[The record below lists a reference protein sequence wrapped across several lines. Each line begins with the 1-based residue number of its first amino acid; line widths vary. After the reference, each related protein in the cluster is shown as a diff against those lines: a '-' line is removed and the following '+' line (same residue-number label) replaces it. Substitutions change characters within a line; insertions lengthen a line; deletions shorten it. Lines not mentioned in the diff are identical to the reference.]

1 VVVEVSDSGIGIEP
15 EALGRIFTAFEQA
28 DERIMTRQFGG
39 LGLGLPISRALIEMH
54 GGSIV
59 AQSPGQN
66 QGATFTVRLPVQA
79 ADEQELRRT
88 DHYRPGH
95 MIGASRLRILLVED
109 HGDTARIIAHLL
121 RRAGH
126 EVRLA
131 GDMAGALA
139 EAEQNDFD
147 LLLCDIGL
155 PDRSGLELLPELRA
169 RGKQFPAIALTGFG
183 QEEDVRRTREAGFMT
198 HLTKPIDVAQLQSA
212 IVTFSALPASHSA
225 T

>member
-1 VVVEVSDSGIGIEP
+1 MVVEVSDSGIGFEP

-59 AQSPGQN
+59 AQSPGEN

-88 DHYRPGH
+88 DHDRPGH

-109 HGDTARIIAHLL
+109 HDDTAHIIAHLL
-121 RRAGH
+121 RHAGH

-139 EAEQNDFD
+139 EAEQYDFD
-147 LLLCDIGL
+147 LLVCDLGL
-155 PDRSGLELLPELRA
+155 PDRSGLDLLRELPA
-169 RGKQFPAIALTGFG
+169 RGQRFPAIALTGFG
-183 QEEDVRRTREAGFMT
+183 QEEDVRLTREAGFMT

-212 IVTFSALPASHSA
+212 IVAFSAVPASRSA